1 MHRYKDMKY
10 FFCFLRYKANCIS
23 YLYLNKSTILSWCT
37 LNMLSKA
44 ILNQIGIAFEKAKS
58 KTKIKKQTNKKKTK
72 KKNQNRMTQNKN
84 LVSKR
89 VSIRWTPKSFEDEVE
104 MSELCSRSDN

>member
-58 KTKIKKQTNKKKTK
+58 KTKIKKQTNKKKNEKEKPKQNDTK
-72 KKNQNRMTQNKN
+72 QKLGQ
-84 LVSKR
+84 
-89 VSIRWTPKSFEDEVE
+89 
-104 MSELCSRSDN
+104 

>member
-58 KTKIKKQTNKKKTK
+58 KTKIKKQTNKKKNKKEKPKQNDTK
-72 KKNQNRMTQNKN
+72 QKLGQ
-84 LVSKR
+84 
-89 VSIRWTPKSFEDEVE
+89 
-104 MSELCSRSDN
+104 

>member
-1 MHRYKDMKY
+1 MYRYKDMKY

-58 KTKIKKQTNKKKTK
+58 KTKIKKQTNKKKNEKEKPKQNDTK
-72 KKNQNRMTQNKN
+72 QKLGQ
-84 LVSKR
+84 
-89 VSIRWTPKSFEDEVE
+89 
-104 MSELCSRSDN
+104 

>member
-58 KTKIKKQTNKKKTK
+58 KTKIKEQTNKKKNEKEKPKQNDTK
-72 KKNQNRMTQNKN
+72 QKLGQ
-84 LVSKR
+84 
-89 VSIRWTPKSFEDEVE
+89 
-104 MSELCSRSDN
+104 

>member
-58 KTKIKKQTNKKKTK
+58 KTKIKKQTNQ
-72 KKNQNRMTQNKN
+72 KKNEKEKPKQNDTKQK
-84 LVSKR
+84 LGQ
-89 VSIRWTPKSFEDEVE
+89 
-104 MSELCSRSDN
+104 

>member
-23 YLYLNKSTILSWCT
+23 HLYLNKSTILSWCT

-58 KTKIKKQTNKKKTK
+58 KTKIKKQTNKKKNEKEKPKQNDTK
-72 KKNQNRMTQNKN
+72 QKLGQ
-84 LVSKR
+84 
-89 VSIRWTPKSFEDEVE
+89 
-104 MSELCSRSDN
+104 

>member
-58 KTKIKKQTNKKKTK
+58 KTKIKKQTNE
-72 KKNQNRMTQNKN
+72 KKNEKEKPKQNDTKQK
-84 LVSKR
+84 LGQ
-89 VSIRWTPKSFEDEVE
+89 
-104 MSELCSRSDN
+104 

>member
-72 KKNQNRMTQNKN
+72 KKKPKQNDTKQK
-84 LVSKR
+84 LGQ
-89 VSIRWTPKSFEDEVE
+89 
-104 MSELCSRSDN
+104 

>member
-1 MHRYKDMKY
+1 MHRYKDTKY

-58 KTKIKKQTNKKKTK
+58 KTKIKKQTNKKKNEKEKPKQNDTK
-72 KKNQNRMTQNKN
+72 QKLGQ
-84 LVSKR
+84 
-89 VSIRWTPKSFEDEVE
+89 
-104 MSELCSRSDN
+104 

>member
-44 ILNQIGIAFEKAKS
+44 ILNQIGITFEKAKS
-58 KTKIKKQTNKKKTK
+58 KTKIKKQTNKKKNEKEKPKQNDTK
-72 KKNQNRMTQNKN
+72 QKLGQ
-84 LVSKR
+84 
-89 VSIRWTPKSFEDEVE
+89 
-104 MSELCSRSDN
+104 

>member
-44 ILNQIGIAFEKAKS
+44 ILNQIGITFEKAKS
-58 KTKIKKQTNKKKTK
+58 KTKIKKQTNKKKKRKRKTK
-72 KKNQNRMTQNKN
+72 TEWHKTKTWSVKES
-84 LVSKR
+84 V
-89 VSIRWTPKSFEDEVE
+89 
-104 MSELCSRSDN
+104 

>member
-44 ILNQIGIAFEKAKS
+44 ILNQIGLAFEKAKS
-58 KTKIKKQTNKKKTK
+58 KTKIKKQTNKKKNEKEKPKQNDTK
-72 KKNQNRMTQNKN
+72 QKLGQ
-84 LVSKR
+84 
-89 VSIRWTPKSFEDEVE
+89 
-104 MSELCSRSDN
+104 